1 MLVKTAAASIGY
13 YQLMQELTRRSAY
26 FCEKACAGG
35 LILLLLESVK
45 QFAVISVLE
54 VSRCKFTLYF
64 LFFYVCSAKLNIICV
79 NKNSP

>member
-1 MLVKTAAASIGY
+1 MAFIFLIVLVKTAAASIGY

-45 QFAVISVLE
+45 RFAVVSVLE
-54 VSRCKFTLYF
+54 VSRCKLHF
-64 LFFYVCSAKLNIICV
+64 LFLYVCSAKLNIW
-79 NKNSP
+79 NM